1 MASMDKNYKTDDY
14 AKRKEADDKRR
25 YINQTPDTGTPNTEK
40 YKISNLTYPMDVTSL
55 NSPHYVSFFINIRGK
70 SKFNSENRFKE
81 QAISKPVGAN
91 LTSDEIGRG
100 INLSAAGAGAAL
112 GVGAVK
118 KLAGIK
124 AEQKIKSAGGSQDQI
139 DLAGKNAKATGR
151 SQVLGA
157 AGGAAAGFGI
167 SWLAQQTNLLKPDQS
182 FRISDVITL
191 AVQEAP
197 AVAYGAKYSE
207 TELGVVFGAMAKTAG
222 MVEQE
227 RAAATLSEAG
237 ALGIGKMAGGAL
249 GAIAPSVANSM
260 SGAFQAMTKMTTNPF
275 REMLFQQVEYRSFK
289 FNYRFLPKNAAEV
302 DHIKKII
309 DLFKF
314 HMHPELSSGNLFF
327 IYPAEFQI
335 MYYFKGKENTYFHKI
350 APSALT
356 NLNVTYGS
364 GPGMSSFHDGTPTEV
379 NISLDFTELEIM
391 TKERIQLGY

>member
-1 MASMDKNYKTDDY
+1 
-14 AKRKEADDKRR
+14 
-25 YINQTPDTGTPNTEK
+25 
-40 YKISNLTYPMDVTSL
+40 
-55 NSPHYVSFFINIRGK
+55 
-70 SKFNSENRFKE
+70 
-81 QAISKPVGAN
+81 
-91 LTSDEIGRG
+91 
-100 INLSAAGAGAAL
+100 
-112 GVGAVK
+112 
-118 KLAGIK
+118 
-124 AEQKIKSAGGSQDQI
+124 
-139 DLAGKNAKATGR
+139 
-151 SQVLGA
+151 
-157 AGGAAAGFGI
+157 
-167 SWLAQQTNLLKPDQS
+167 
-182 FRISDVITL
+182 
-191 AVQEAP
+191 
-197 AVAYGAKYSE
+197 
-207 TELGVVFGAMAKTAG
+207 VFGAMAKTAG